1 MLQPSQT
8 NLSQIY
14 FFICNEDKPET
25 LLYRNVKI
33 SFICLNVPNIYKICD
48 IYE

>member
-8 NLSQIY
+8 NLSPIY

-25 LLYRNVKI
+25 LFYRNVKI
-33 SFICLNVPNIYKICD
+33 SFICPNVPNIYKICD

>member
-8 NLSQIY
+8 NLNQIY
-14 FFICNEDKPET
+14 FLICNEDKSET
-25 LLYRNVKI
+25 LLCRNVKI

>member
-1 MLQPSQT
+1 MLKPNQT
-8 NLSQIY
+8 NLNQI
-14 FFICNEDKPET
+14 FFICNEDKHKT
-25 LLYRNVKI
+25 LLYRNVTI